1 MIIHLKRCLSPPHW
15 FLIRSLSP
23 LSLWDISIF
32 SSALKCPLPSSQQ
45 LSPSLTCL
53 IFHWKIEVI
62 RQELPRLITVEAT
75 GPPAFAD
82 IFLLLQREKRSS
94 SWRWRVLPLRS
105 YHFLSA
111 LWSSLLQSPDVSPAL
126 LGQLLLHLADPWDY
140 SEALLSPVFKS
151 NSPFTPQPIPVTS
164 LSLSTVNLD
173 NGCIRFE
180 TQLLH
185 SNWSFFFCPWW
196 SKRTCTYQ
204 APSNCHV
211 LKANDNTSET
221 HLIPLI
227 R

>member
-1 MIIHLKRCLSPPHW
+1 MSPALFSTAFSLPNVPHISLKNRSHQ
-15 FLIRSLSP
+15 IRT
-23 LSLWDISIF
+23 
-32 SSALKCPLPSSQQ
+32 PSSYHCW
-45 LSPSLTCL
+45 SHRSSC
-53 IFHWKIEVI
+53 IC
-62 RQELPRLITVEAT
+62 RL
-75 GPPAFAD
+75 
-82 IFLLLQREKRSS
+82 IFLLLQWEKRSSS

-185 SNWSFFFCPWW
+185 SNWSFFFCPWR

-211 LKANDNTSET
+211 LKANDNASET